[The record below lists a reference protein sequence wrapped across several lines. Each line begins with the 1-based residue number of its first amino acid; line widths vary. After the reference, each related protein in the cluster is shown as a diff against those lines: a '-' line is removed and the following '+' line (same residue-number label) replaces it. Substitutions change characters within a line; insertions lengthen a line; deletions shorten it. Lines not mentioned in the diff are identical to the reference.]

1 MRRRL
6 LILIVLA
13 VPVGLAAW
21 LLPDVTRTSRL
32 TEPRYVP
39 SGDQE
44 LAWFHTTTAGN
55 TWERFVTGLKQ
66 AERLVPGL
74 HVDDSDAFQ
83 DQTTNTPE
91 VVLSKDGHAG
101 KVRVR
106 WYKLS
111 SDATAADWVKALAQ
125 RTPAP
130 LAVVGGGSSD
140 RALDLAKAMNAQ
152 TEWKGERPLL
162 LITTATADEVEHG
175 GDGARCELIDVY
187 YRAFRFCFTNKQMA
201 EAVTDFVVHDP
212 TLRPGP
218 VMWPG
223 LKTVFAAAA
232 GPWHALTAASELSAD
247 HTLKVFAIAWQDDPY
262 SIDLSWQFRVS
273 LREKYGSDAPR
284 GPLSLRAT
292 PRVDQYE
299 PPFSVGSQSK
309 PNRAEAELVERVL
322 ADLPPRGER
331 SLLILPTIAP
341 PARRVLRTLAEGVP
355 LIGRRMVAITGDGIS
370 VNTIYRDGEFAWPV
384 RAVPVPMVMFTH
396 ADPFG
401 WDDALP
407 PPSSTDDVLH
417 FAELGR
423 VVAESI
429 FVPPEFA
436 QQYPTEEGLIARAN
450 DLGVRFQARK
460 PEFFDAKRNRLGG
473 QGEFVVVLRPTIR
486 DSRSVGKTAEDATI
500 ETYRRG
506 TGRAW
511 VPVKALPITHGK
523 GGRKSP

>member
-1 MRRRL
+1 MRRWFFISL
-6 LILIVLA
+6 LVA

-21 LLPDVTRTSRL
+21 LLPGLTRTSRL

-44 LAWFHTTTAGN
+44 LAWFHTTTAGS
-55 TWERFVTGLKQ
+55 TWERFVSGLKQ

-74 HVDDSDAFQ
+74 HVDDSEAFQ
-83 DQTTNTPE
+83 DETTNTPE

-111 SDATAADWVKALAQ
+111 SDATAADWVKALAG
-125 RTPAP
+125 RSPAP
-130 LAVVGGGSSD
+130 LAVVGGGSTD
-140 RALDLAKAMNAQ
+140 RALDLAKAMAAQ

-187 YRAFRFCFTNKQMA
+187 PRSFRFCFTNKQMA
-201 EAVTDFVVHDP
+201 EAVTDYVVQDP

-218 VMWPG
+218 VTWPG
-223 LKTVFAAAA
+223 LKAVPAAAA
-232 GPWHALTAASELSAD
+232 GPWAALTAASELSAD

-262 SIDLSWQFRVS
+262 SSDLSWQFRLYLQQVFGPGAPPRPHA
-273 LREKYGSDAPR
+273 LRSVLK
-284 GPLSLRAT
+284 
-292 PRVDQYE
+292 VDQYE

-341 PARRVLRTLAEGVP
+341 PARRVLRTLTEGVP
-355 LIGRRMVAITGDGIS
+355 LIGRRLVAVTGDGIS

-384 RAVPVPMVMFTH
+384 RAMPVPMVFFTH
-396 ADPFG
+396 ANPFG
-401 WDDALP
+401 WDDTLP

-417 FAELGR
+417 FAELAR
-423 VVAESI
+423 VAAESVFAPPHSSVAE
-429 FVPPEFA
+429 
-436 QQYPTEEGLIARAN
+436 GLVTSADHLA
-450 DLGVRFQARK
+450 VRLRER
-460 PEFFDAKRNRLGG
+460 PFFDKKGNRLGG
-473 QGEFVVVLRPTIR
+473 EGEFVLVLRPTIR
-486 DSRSVGKTAEDATI
+486 DSRSVGKTPEDATL

-506 TGRAW
+506 AGRAW
-511 VPVKALPITHGK
+511 VMMKSLPVTHGK
-523 GGRKSP
+523 GSGRKLP